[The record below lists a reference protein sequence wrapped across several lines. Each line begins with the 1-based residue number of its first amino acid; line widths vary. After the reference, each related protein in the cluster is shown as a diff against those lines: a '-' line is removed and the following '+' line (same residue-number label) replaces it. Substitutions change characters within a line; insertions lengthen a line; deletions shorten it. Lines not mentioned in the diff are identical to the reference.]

1 MTTVPRKIKRSSASL
16 TGGFVVGFAVIALVL
31 LITGQLGVWQASTRW
46 VVALLLGGALG
57 TWVRIA
63 DL

>member
-1 MTTVPRKIKRSSASL
+1 MATAPKKIKRSSASL
-16 TGGFVVGFAVIALVL
+16 TGGFVIGFAVMTLVL
-31 LITGQLGVWQASTRW
+31 LITAQLDIWQPSTRLI
-46 VVALLLGGALG
+46 VALLLGGTLG

>member
-1 MTTVPRKIKRSSASL
+1 MATAPKKIKRSSASL

-31 LITGQLGVWQASTRW
+31 LITAQLGIWQTSTRW
-46 VVALLLGGALG
+46 IVALVLGGTLG
-57 TWVRIA
+57 AWVRIA

>member
-16 TGGFVVGFAVIALVL
+16 TGGFVVGFAVVALVL
-31 LITGQLGVWQASTRW
+31 LITGELDVGQASTRW
-46 VVALLLGGALG
+46 IVALVLGGAMGL
-57 TWVRIA
+57 WVRIA

>member
-1 MTTVPRKIKRSSASL
+1 MDTTPRKIKRSSASL

-31 LITGQLGVWQASTRW
+31 LITGQLDVWQTSTRW
-46 VVALLLGGALG
+46 IVALVLGGALG
-57 TWVRIA
+57 VWVRIA

>member
-1 MTTVPRKIKRSSASL
+1 MATAPKKIKRSSASL

-31 LITGQLGVWQASTRW
+31 LITSQLGVWQTSTRW
-46 VVALLLGGALG
+46 IVALILGGVLG